1 MFPASLVALAI
12 VCAAACGDAR
22 PTESSSRVADILN
35 DGVSMRIDPLTSASE
50 VEFLN
55 QGTQVKVVGRTDEKV
70 SIGRFK
76 EYWYRVRL
84 ESGLEGWVY
93 GSNLSIGSSAAAG
106 PVRRGMTEQQ
116 FREALVGQ
124 WWEVR
129 TDGTSGY
136 RRLYLWPDGSYK
148 YAFGDND
155 WQEGKY
161 VLEPEEQRMTFDPP
175 NAMSDWASMKKV
187 GTEFRL
193 FSESEGRKVSFRRL
207 HLDPDAP
214 EPGAE
219 EETENAGE
227 PGEAAAP

>member
-1 MFPASLVALAI
+1 MQRSSVVLAI
-12 VCAAACGDAR
+12 ILGLAVACGDAK
-22 PTESSSRVADILN
+22 PTESSYRVADVLN
-35 DGVSMRIDPLTSASE
+35 DGVSMRIDPLSSASE
-50 VEFLN
+50 VDFLDR
-55 QGTQVKVVGRTDEKV
+55 GVSVKVVGRTDEKV

-93 GSNLSIGSSAAAG
+93 GSNLSIGDSAAAG

-116 FREALVGQ
+116 FREAVVGQ
-124 WWEVR
+124 WWEIR

-136 RRLYLWPDGSYK
+136 RRVYLWPDGTYK
-148 YAFGDND
+148 YAFGDNP

-161 VLEPEEQRMTFDPP
+161 AMAPEDQRLTFDPP
-175 NAMSDWASMKKV
+175 NAMSDWASMKKI

-193 FSESEGRKVSFRRL
+193 FSESEGKKISFRRL

-214 EPGAE
+214 EPGE
-219 EETENAGE
+219 EPEVVEQ
-227 PGEAAAP
+227 PGEASAP